1 MSTTSKKNLSED
13 YFGEYI
19 PQLIGEKIAEYIEA
33 PKTLSLVI
41 AATYIITI
49 GIACYF
55 LYTELKSH
63 DERIGQLITADV
75 YNTMHG
81 EFSKLIM
88 ISRTMSNDT
97 FLKQNLQNEQN
108 ISPDE
113 EIGVMKDFL
122 GDLKNNFGYNITF
135 VVSAATQ
142 NYYYDGG
149 FNKVV
154 DAENNPYDVWYKNFL
169 EKNIP
174 YGVEIDYNEF
184 DRNLWDV
191 FVNARIEDSN
201 GNLLGVCGIGM
212 AMQDLQKILADKE
225 TQYSINIDLL
235 RQNENLSEVQFKESR
250 LNEILLE
257 MQERFDFQTVEFI
270 FDEVGDISIAAFYL
284 PEISSYV
291 IVSHDNTAIKE
302 SFSDLIFDVASYSGV
317 VLFVLIIFVQFNI
330 GKENKKLREE
340 TQRQGIVSNAD
351 KYALMFLIELKY
363 NTLKTLSRAKDFN
376 LLQIRDGGNASR
388 KIKNSL
394 ISTTQYETVRGLL
407 KFINFEDLQQRIQN
421 KRAISYEF
429 LSKDY
434 GWCRANFILLDDYGG
449 GEINQ
454 VVFAIENIEAERRHE
469 EDLKRRSETDA
480 MTGLKNR
487 GGGEKAIRYLI
498 DTGTP
503 GMFCLMDADKF
514 KSINDNYGH
523 DVGDKVIKA
532 IADCLKRTFRRQD
545 VTMRLGGDEYA
556 VYAVNINDEENGR
569 KIINRLFEEIDA
581 INIPELGD
589 RKITI
594 SLGSA
599 FFKAGEH
606 LTFEEI
612 YHRADLGTYS
622 SKKIQGNCQTFYDP
636 EIHKD

>member
-1 MSTTSKKNLSED
+1 M
-13 YFGEYI
+13 
-19 PQLIGEKIAEYIEA
+19 
-33 PKTLSLVI
+33 
-41 AATYIITI
+41 TYIITI
-49 GIACYF
+49 GIACFF
-55 LYTELKSH
+55 LNSVIKSH
-63 DERIGQLITADV
+63 DEEVGKFVAADV
-75 YNTMHG
+75 YDTIHN
-81 EFSKLIM
+81 EFLKLVM
-88 ISRTMSNDT
+88 VSRTMSNDA
-97 FLKQNLQNEQN
+97 FLKQNLQNESN
-108 ISPDE
+108 VSPEE
-113 EIGVMKDFL
+113 EIELMKNFL
-122 GDLKNNFGYNITF
+122 GDIRSNFGYNTAF
-135 VVSAATQ
+135 VISDATK

-154 DAENNPYDVWYKNFL
+154 DFENNSDDIWYKNFV
-169 EKNIP
+169 EKNLQFDIGID
-174 YGVEIDYNEF
+174 YDEID
-184 DRNLWDV
+184 RSLWTV
-191 FVNARIEDSN
+191 FVNSRINDN
-201 GNLLGVCGIGM
+201 GGNLLGICGIGV

-225 TQYSINIDLL
+225 NQYSIKIDLF
-235 RQNENLSEVQFKESR
+235 RQQENFGIDSSNVKFKAPHLKEIILS
-250 LNEILLE
+250 
-257 MQERFDFQTVEFI
+257 MQEKFDFHTEQFI
-270 FDEVGDISIAAFYL
+270 FDEVDDIFIVARYI
-284 PEISSYV
+284 PEINSYV
-291 IVSHDNTAIKE
+291 IVSRDNNAVDNG
-302 SFSDLIFDVASYSGV
+302 FSELIFDIAVYSGAI
-317 VLFVLIIFVQFNI
+317 LFVLIIFVQVNI

-351 KYALMFLIELKY
+351 KYALMFLVELKY
-363 NTLKTLSRAKDFN
+363 NKLKMLSRSKNFD
-376 LLQIRDGGNASR
+376 LLQIRDGGNAAR

-394 ISTTQYETVRGLL
+394 MHTTKYETIRGLL
-407 KFINFEDLQQRIQN
+407 KFIDFEDLQQRIGD

-454 VVFAIENIEAERRHE
+454 IVFAIENIDAKKRHE

-487 GGGEKAIRYLI
+487 GGGEKAIRNLM
-498 DTGTP
+498 DTGVP

-532 IADCLKRTFRRQD
+532 IADCLKKTFRRQD

-556 VYAVNINDEENGR
+556 VFAVNINDEESGR

-581 INIPELGD
+581 IDIPELGT

-599 FFKAGEH
+599 FFKVEDK

-622 SKKIQGNCQTFYDP
+622 SKKVQGNCQTFYDP